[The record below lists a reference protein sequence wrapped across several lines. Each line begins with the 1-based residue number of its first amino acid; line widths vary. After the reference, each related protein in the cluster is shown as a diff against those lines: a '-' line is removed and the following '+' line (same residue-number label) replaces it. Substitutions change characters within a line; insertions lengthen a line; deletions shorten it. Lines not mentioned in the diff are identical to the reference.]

1 MRQNWFSQS
10 SDDPDDIDT
19 WMAGRNAQLA
29 LQPEADAAAR
39 NLWNQAT
46 QHGDDL
52 YAGNPSDLTAI
63 GLAALRGAGP
73 YVATA
78 ANDDQDGDDGASAV
92 GSAAPPQD
100 SASTA
105 TDFGG
110 GLYQP
115 GTDGGSQ
122 SASALPQIQSIGL
135 GSSASGE
142 TYPSVSEVDVVG
154 HPMDGAT
161 SPGVLDSLNHNPI
174 TRGAAGLAG
183 YLAGLPTGALRA
195 GWHALEGVEH
205 GWNFV
210 KGLVDSSDARA
221 DAWNHAQTAAQ
232 DVLQYGRS
240 VFADPSRLA
249 SDVLSG
255 AKAAN
260 RSLNPLA
267 TPIPDTASG
276 AFVHELGIGA
286 NTGETLTNIV
296 GAFAAP
302 EVAAGIDAART
313 FAATREA
320 SIAKHMGQGFD
331 EPTARYLS
339 KPYEGMGDHALI
351 SRSQNA
357 ILGFKTSLLKGVPIP
372 DWIKDSPLNV
382 SKPRGMSQGDFYEYH
397 YAVDSQFYGAG
408 LPRDLNGGKG
418 WSGKRVGAERYSGAE
433 QLWARTPPVWKDYAT
448 GAMLG
453 DTLGLLP
460 PDDAEGPQ

>member
-1 MRQNWFSQS
+1 MPQNWFSQS

-39 NLWNQAT
+39 NLWNLAT
-46 QHGDDL
+46 QKGDDL

-63 GLAALRGAGP
+63 GLAALGGAGP
-73 YVATA
+73 YFATV
-78 ANDDQDGDDGASAV
+78 ANDDQNGGDGASAV
-92 GSAAPPQD
+92 DGAAPPQD
-100 SASTA
+100 GGASTA
-105 TDFGG
+105 TGLGG

-115 GTDGGSQ
+115 ATDGGSQ
-122 SASALPQIQSIGL
+122 SASSLPQIQSAGP
-135 GSSASGE
+135 GSSASGAA
-142 TYPSVSEVDVVG
+142 YPSVSEVDVIG
-154 HPMDGAT
+154 QPTTETT
-161 SPGVLDSLNHNPI
+161 SPSVLDSLNHSSI
-174 TRGAAGLAG
+174 ARGAAGLAG
-183 YLAGLPTGALRA
+183 YLAGLPTGVLRA
-195 GWHALEGVEH
+195 GWDAVEGVGH
-205 GWNFV
+205 GLNFV
-210 KGLVDSSDARA
+210 HHLLDSSDARA
-221 DAWNHAQTAAQ
+221 EAWNDAQTTAH

-249 SDVLSG
+249 SDVVSG
-255 AKAAN
+255 VGAAN
-260 RSLNPLA
+260 RGLNPLA
-267 TPIPDTASG
+267 TPIPETASD
-276 AFVHELGIGA
+276 AFGHELGIGA
-286 NTGETLTNIV
+286 NTGETLTNIA

-320 SIAKHMGQGFD
+320 NVAKFMGQGFD

-339 KPYEGMGDHALI
+339 KPYDGMGDHALI

-357 ILGFKTSLLKGVPIP
+357 ILGFKTSLLKNVPIP

-397 YAVDSQFYGAG
+397 YGVDPQFYGAG

-418 WSGKRVGAERYSGAE
+418 WSGKRLGAERYSGAE
-433 QLWARTPPVWKDYAT
+433 QLWAKTPPFWKDYAT
-448 GAMLG
+448 GTTLG

-460 PDDAEGPQ
+460 PNDTGTP